1 MSLGDVSLACAS
13 VVVDELARSGMR
25 DACLSPGSRSTPIAL
40 ALDRHPDI
48 TLHVHLDER
57 SSAFFALGL
66 SKATGRPVAAA
77 CTSGTATAE
86 FLPAV
91 VEAFQSR
98 VQLILLTADRP
109 PRLRGTGANQTINQV
124 RLYGTYAAYVELPLP
139 EEPVP
144 DGRLRVAVMD
154 AMRGAAFR
162 IPVHLNM
169 PFDESLM
176 PEDIEV
182 AIDETPV
189 PDIPAAPAP
198 SRRHV
203 EEAEALA
210 REATDRRGVVL
221 IGGMIDVSATDE
233 TFFDVPDG
241 LGWPVL
247 AEPVSGGRLPGRVLS
262 AGQALLGSPAWLAAN
277 TPEVVLQLGAAPTT
291 RATQALIAR
300 AERLVVIDTHYP
312 DPDPDSR
319 ATLRIRDDPV
329 LVMDEFWGRSFLRD
343 DAASAG
349 WVTYTPETPPSFD
362 ELMACR
368 VGPAPEGWFESWQ
381 LADGVARK
389 TLDAALDAY
398 DEPTELRIARDL
410 AAWMP
415 PGGTLFVG
423 NSMPVRD
430 LDYAMAP
437 RQGLR
442 VLANRGA
449 SGIDGLVST
458 ALGIAA
464 ADGAPTV
471 ALLGDLSLLH
481 DIGALV
487 WSGTSRI
494 DVTIV
499 VINNGG
505 GTIFSFLP
513 QRDLP
518 EFSRLFATPH
528 GVDLGAICAAAGSGH
543 ERVERIRDFNGA
555 LERATAA
562 GGVQMVEVMVD
573 QSRNRAHHLE
583 VQAAVDTALGS
594 LV

>member
-13 VVVDELARSGMR
+13 VVVDELARGGMR
-25 DACLSPGSRSTPIAL
+25 DACQSPGSRSTPIAL

-86 FLPAV
+86 FFPAV

-109 PRLRGTGANQTINQV
+109 PRLRGTGANQTIDQV

-144 DGRLRVAVMD
+144 DGRLRMAVMD
-154 AMRGAAFR
+154 AMRAAAFPR

-169 PFDESLM
+169 PFDEPLM

-182 AIDETPV
+182 AIDEKPV

-198 SRRHV
+198 FRRRV

-210 REATDRRGVVL
+210 REASDRRGVVL
-221 IGGMIDVSATDE
+221 IGGMIDVSAADG
-233 TFFDVPDG
+233 TFFDLPSG
-241 LGWPVL
+241 LDWPVL

-277 TPEVVLQLGAAPTT
+277 APDVVLQLGTAPTT
-291 RATQALIAR
+291 RATQALVAG
-300 AERLVVIDTHYP
+300 AERLVVIDTHFPEP
-312 DPDPDSR
+312 DPESR
-319 ATLRIRDDPV
+319 ATLRIRDDPASV
-329 LVMDEFWGRSFLRD
+329 VPELVARSK
-343 DAASAG
+343 
-349 WVTYTPETPPSFD
+349 
-362 ELMACR
+362 
-368 VGPAPEGWFESWQ
+368 PAPEGWFESWQ
-381 LADGVARK
+381 LADGVARR
-389 TLDAALDAY
+389 TLDATLDAY

-437 RQGLR
+437 RKGLR

-464 ADGAPTV
+464 ADGGPTV

-487 WSGTSRI
+487 WNGMGRI
-494 DVTIV
+494 DLTIV

-518 EFSRLFATPH
+518 EFSRLFATPY
-528 GVDLGAICAAAGSGH
+528 GVDLSAICAAARSGH

-555 LERATAA
+555 LDRAAA
-562 GGVQMVEVMVD
+562 SGGVRLVEVIVD
-573 QSRNRAHHLE
+573 PSRNRAHHLE
-583 VQAAVDTALGS
+583 VQAAVDTALGA